1 MGALINSRYIFI
13 NIQCVHTGFE
23 DWRTLPDVEEMRSVS
38 TSWMI
43 PLVLAWSL

>member
-23 DWRTLPDVEEMRSVS
+23 DWGTRTDVAEMTNVS

-43 PLVLAWSL
+43 PFTLAWSL